1 MEQLYKAKVIKGK
14 YSGRI
19 GKATRPNSLG
29 LVMFYPIEGV
39 HPYCVCL
46 KHDEIEYITQ

>member
-1 MEQLYKAKVIKGK
+1 
-14 YSGRI
+14 
-19 GKATRPNSLG
+19 
-29 LVMFYPIEGV
+29 MFYPIEGV